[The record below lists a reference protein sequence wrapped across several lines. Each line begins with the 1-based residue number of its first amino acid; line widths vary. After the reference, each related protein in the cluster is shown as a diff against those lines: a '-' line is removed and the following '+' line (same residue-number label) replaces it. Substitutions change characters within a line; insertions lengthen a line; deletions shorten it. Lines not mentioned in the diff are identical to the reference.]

1 MPLTELLLSAR
12 NEERIRQKASE
23 ENAEEEE
30 DKDEVNFLVRED
42 AATRENMVVVFMLVF
57 RARFFISEMEKF
69 FPESRFFPKN
79 EP

>member
-42 AATRENMVVVFMLVF
+42 AATRENMVVVFMLVS
-57 RARFFISEMEKF
+57 RARFSISEMAI
-69 FPESRFFPKN
+69 FPKK
-79 EP
+79 

>member
-42 AATRENMVVVFMLVF
+42 AATRENMVLVSYVGIQS
-57 RARFFISEMEKF
+57 ARFFSL
-69 FPESRFFPKN
+69 
-79 EP
+79 

>member
-1 MPLTELLLSAR
+1 MLLTLLLSAR

-42 AATRENMVVVFMLVF
+42 AATRENMVVVFMLVS
-57 RARFFISEMEKF
+57 RARVLSLIHI
-69 FPESRFFPKN
+69 
-79 EP
+79 